1 MSNSPARAATN
12 PPPSLPTTNKPKTKS
27 STTLKLIK
35 HLNKKAKVKARTNN
49 LFKPNA
55 NNNVTHVTAA
65 FINGKSAAQ
74 VSIVSFILSMV
85 TELYP
90 TMPNYNTY
98 LALFFL
104 YLTVSQKDT
113 KLTSQRL
120 FLVRCALIV
129 ALSIL
134 IDLDWLISAETP
146 SSLLIDPSTI
156 ATHQEV
162 KISETAVS
170 TLAHLA
176 LFVNIGAKVFIFQ
189 KLTSSSKIGKK
200 LQVSQRASERE
211 LNTFYLL
218 LLLLL
223 LH

>member
-1 MSNSPARAATN
+1 MMSNSPARAATN

-35 HLNKKAKVKARTNN
+35 HLNKKAKVKARTNAN
-49 LFKPNA
+49 

>member
-35 HLNKKAKVKARTNN
+35 HLNKKAKVKARTNAN
-49 LFKPNA
+49 